1 MLTWW
6 MNAATNHVPKYSRTC
21 MAILIKEGAIQFQ
34 YQEEEGEYNNNCL
47 PSGVSNF
54 GQALQSSN

>member
-1 MLTWW
+1 